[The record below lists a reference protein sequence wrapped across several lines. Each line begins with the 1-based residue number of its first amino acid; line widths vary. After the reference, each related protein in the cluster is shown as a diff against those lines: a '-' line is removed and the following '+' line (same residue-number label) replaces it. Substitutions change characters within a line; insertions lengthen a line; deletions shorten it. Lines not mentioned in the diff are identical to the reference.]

1 MAVGKNE
8 DFEDFGC
15 RSLCYWHSRFSEI
28 RFDLLDLC
36 EDGLHFSLIV

>member
-1 MAVGKNE
+1 MKTLKTLVVT
-8 DFEDFGC
+8 
-15 RSLCYWHSRFSEI
+15 LCVTGTRGFSEI